1 MSHAPPPETS
11 PHPHG
16 SHSEAV
22 EGDGDSHAHGPFGHS
37 GHSHAGPEVS
47 TPRVIWALI
56 INVGITLSELI
67 AGLITGSLALL
78 SDALHN
84 FSDVVALAITYI
96 GARVADRKPD
106 AQHTYGLG
114 RAEVLAGL
122 INALALVGITVFI
135 LYEAYERVIH
145 PQKIGGGVM
154 LAVGFIGL
162 VGNVASVVVL
172 SYRKDKDRKLSL
184 NLRSA
189 VLHLLLDAFS
199 AFGVMVAAAVIL
211 FTGWVYADPVA
222 SVLIA
227 ALVLVGSTRLVMEA
241 LGILMERVPSGV
253 SVDTI
258 TQRLCRIE
266 GIKEIH
272 DLHVWSVSST
282 YRVLTAHFV
291 VDPAVDK
298 PTEDVVNEAQ
308 TVCSREF
315 FIHHCTLQPE
325 KLRCMGESKDY
336 CVVNDTSSKT
346 VGLRPRGEEEE
357 R

>member
-1 MSHAPPPETS
+1 MRI
-11 PHPHG
+11 
-16 SHSEAV
+16 V
-22 EGDGDSHAHGPFGHS
+22 
-37 GHSHAGPEVS
+37 
-47 TPRVIWALI
+47 WALV

-96 GARVADRKPD
+96 GARVADKKPD

-145 PQKIGGGVM
+145 PQEIGGGVM
-154 LAVGFIGL
+154 LAVGFVGL

-172 SYRKDKDRKLSL
+172 SYRRDKDRKLSL

-211 FTGWVYADPVA
+211 FTGWLYADPVA
-222 SVLIA
+222 SLLIA
-227 ALVLVGSTRLVMEA
+227 ALVLVGSTRLVLEA
-241 LGILMERVPSGV
+241 LAILMERVPTGV
-253 SVDTI
+253 SVETI
-258 TQRLCRIE
+258 SQRLCRVE
-266 GIKEIH
+266 GIQEIH

-291 VDPAVDK
+291 VDAEVER

-308 TVCSREF
+308 AVCSHEF

-325 KLRCMGESKDY
+325 KRSCMEHSKDY
-336 CVVNDTSSKT
+336 CISSDPSPGS
-346 VGLRPRGEEEE
+346 VGIHQGKKGDEEP
-357 R
+357 